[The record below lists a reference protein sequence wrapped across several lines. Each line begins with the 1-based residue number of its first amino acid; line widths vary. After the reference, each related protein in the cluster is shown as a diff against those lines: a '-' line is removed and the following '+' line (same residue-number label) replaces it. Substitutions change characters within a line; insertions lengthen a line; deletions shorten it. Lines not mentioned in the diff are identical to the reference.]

1 MKKFI
6 RGILTDSDGNPSSK
20 RVVMFLLT
28 FLFIGI
34 SITNVAVGRDL
45 ESTLKSQLF
54 YLLCWM
60 FSVVFGEKIVNI
72 FKKDPA
78 LPVKPLEDP
87 TKSLEELTKIP
98 EDTKTN
104 TPA

>member
-1 MKKFI
+1 MKQFI
-6 RGILTDSDGNPSSK
+6 KGILTDSDGNPSSK

-34 SITNVAVGRDL
+34 SIANVAAGKDL

-60 FSVVFGEKIVNI
+60 FSVVFGEKVVNI
-72 FKKDPA
+72 FTPKGGKKSTENSDS
-78 LPVKPLEDP
+78 K
-87 TKSLEELTKIP
+87 
-98 EDTKTN
+98 
-104 TPA
+104 

>member
-6 RGILTDSDGNPSSK
+6 KGILTDSDGNPSSK

-34 SITNVAVGRDL
+34 SITNLASGKDL
-45 ESTLKSQLF
+45 EETLKSQLF

-60 FSVVFGEKIVNI
+60 FSVVFGEKVVNI
-72 FKKDPA
+72 FTKKGG
-78 LPVKPLEDP
+78 
-87 TKSLEELTKIP
+87 KSQTENA
-98 EDTKTN
+98 KTD

>member
-6 RGILTDSDGNPSSK
+6 KGILTDSDGNPSSK

-34 SITNVAVGRDL
+34 SITNLASGKDL
-45 ESTLKSQLF
+45 EETLKSQLF

-60 FSVVFGEKIVNI
+60 FSVVFGEKVVNI
-72 FKKDPA
+72 FTKKG
-78 LPVKPLEDP
+78 KNQ
-87 TKSLEELTKIP
+87 T

-104 TPA
+104 TPV

>member
-1 MKKFI
+1 MKQFI

-34 SITNVAVGRDL
+34 SIAYVAAGKDL
-45 ESTLKSQLF
+45 EETLKSQLF

-60 FSVVFGEKIVNI
+60 FSVVFGEKVVNI
-72 FKKDPA
+72 FTKKD
-78 LPVKPLEDP
+78 K
-87 TKSLEELTKIP
+87 KSTETTDSK
-98 EDTKTN
+98 
-104 TPA
+104 

>member
-1 MKKFI
+1 MKQFI

-34 SITNVAVGRDL
+34 SIANVAAGKDL
-45 ESTLKSQLF
+45 EETLKSQLF

-60 FSVVFGEKIVNI
+60 FSVVFGEKVVNI
-72 FKKDPA
+72 FTKKD
-78 LPVKPLEDP
+78 K
-87 TKSLEELTKIP
+87 KSTETTDSK
-98 EDTKTN
+98 
-104 TPA
+104 